1 MNLQTM
7 RRLISVEEY
16 YQMGEAGIFEEAERL
31 ELIEGDIFMMSP
43 IGSPHASCVD
53 RLAEFFITRL
63 SGRATVRIQNPVRM
77 GEHSEPEP
85 DLAIVHRDE
94 KAYME
99 RHPNPDEVYL
109 IIEVADSSIE
119 FDREIKLPLYAKA
132 GIPEV
137 WVVDLPG
144 ECIEIYQEPSPFGY
158 GLMRKKRG
166 SDAIFP
172 LAFPDI
178 SVPIEWV
185 LGKF

>member
-1 MNLQTM
+1 MNLQIM
-7 RRLISVEEY
+7 RRLITVEEY
-16 YQMGEAGIFEEAERL
+16 HQMIEAGILGEDEHV
-31 ELIEGDIFMMSP
+31 ELIDGEIIKMAA

-53 RLAEFFITRL
+53 RLNEFFITRL
-63 SGRATVRIQNPVRM
+63 PGRATVRIQNPVCL

-85 DLAIVHRDE
+85 DLAIVHRYE
-94 KAYME
+94 KGYIE

-109 IIEVADSSIE
+109 IIEVADSSLE

-166 SDAIFP
+166 SDAISP

-178 SVPIEWV
+178 SVPIEWA